1 MSEPIHYVMG
11 FDDELAMKYKFDIME
26 GFLSLSLDEV
36 LWYSGA
42 THSEAIYRLKSINIS
57 APIYEASF

>member
-1 MSEPIHYVMG
+1 MHYVMG
-11 FDDELAMKYKFDIME
+11 FDDELAIEIQIDIME
-26 GFLSLSLDEV
+26 VSFNLSLDEV
-36 LWYSGA
+36 LWHSGA

>member
-1 MSEPIHYVMG
+1 MHYVMG
-11 FDDELAMKYKFDIME
+11 FDDELAIEIQIDIME
-26 GFLSLSLDEV
+26 VSFNLSLDEV